1 MQSTTFKKALNRCC
15 RLMPSKIHT
24 DTFLKA
30 AGQHLARKS
39 NGNFGVTLI
48 PGDGVGP
55 ELMESVQQVL
65 QRVEAPLEFDT
76 MHLSEVSQLLS
87 Q

>member
-1 MQSTTFKKALNRCC
+1 MQSTTLKALSRC

-24 DTFLKA
+24 DTFKA
-30 AGQHLARKS
+30 AGQHLARNS